1 MNPTTP
7 LLEDPLK
14 DLPPETPH
22 QEAQRCTRNTPS
34 RLSGCTICPTP
45 TNQVHNLDV
54 ELGTDD
60 TTPNPP
66 TSSDLPPP
74 SPNHPILLL
83 SIAFRNAIKENPI
96 YALKALSKQFI
107 YQLETNLEFFAY
119 DHSDLATYYQTAEDI
134 INAHNTVTADPHPFP
149 AQPTTSC

>member
-7 LLEDPLK
+7 LHEDSLI
-14 DLPPETPH
+14 DLLPETPH

-66 TSSDLPPP
+66 TSSDH
-74 SPNHPILLL
+74 SPHTQSSHPAPLYCLQKYNQGEPNICPQGFVQTIH
-83 SIAFRNAIKENPI
+83 SPTGNQSGIH
-96 YALKALSKQFI
+96 
-107 YQLETNLEFFAY
+107 AY
-119 DHSDLATYYQTAEDI
+119 DHSDLATCYQIAEDI
-134 INAHNTVTADPHPFP
+134 INAHNPRR
-149 AQPTTSC
+149 S